1 MAHQILVIEDDQEMQ
16 FTLREA
22 LQRREYEVTIA
33 GDADEALEKLNSAV
47 FDLILLDVRL
57 PRRDGISLLPDIKKI
72 DPLSVIIIMTAFGSR
87 RLAMEAIQSGAY
99 DYFTKPFHM
108 DEMYTVIRRALE
120 KSQLRKEVIA
130 LEHRLQQQFDF
141 KNIIGNSSSMGEVF
155 QVIQKVKDTDVT
167 VLILGESGTGK
178 ELIAEAVHHNSPRK
192 NEPFVKLN
200 CVAIPE
206 NLLESELF
214 GHEKGSF
221 TGALNRKIGKFELA
235 NNGTI
240 FLDEIGD
247 MSLTTQSKILRVLQ
261 EREIERVGGT
271 ETVGINTRIIAATNR
286 DLLKAV
292 DEKKF
297 REDLYFRLNVVT
309 IFLPPLRER
318 KEDIPLLVE
327 HFVRL
332 GNSKFRKSIE
342 GFSEESLDPLM
353 AYSWP
358 GNVRELQ
365 NYVER
370 ALVLSDD
377 LIVGP
382 SCLPPHLSMR
392 EDAENP
398 QVDLGTRGLKEV
410 MNDLEKQIVKDS
422 LSKNN
427 GVQVRASRQLGVT
440 ERSLW
445 HLVKK
450 HDIDVDQFK

>member
-1 MAHQILVIEDDQEMQ
+1 MIHYQSHRRQQPLVAVNCA
-16 FTLREA
+16 A
-22 LQRREYEVTIA
+22 LTET
-33 GDADEALEKLNSAV
+33 
-47 FDLILLDVRL
+47 
-57 PRRDGISLLPDIKKI
+57 
-72 DPLSVIIIMTAFGSR
+72 
-87 RLAMEAIQSGAY
+87 
-99 DYFTKPFHM
+99 
-108 DEMYTVIRRALE
+108 
-120 KSQLRKEVIA
+120 
-130 LEHRLQQQFDF
+130 
-141 KNIIGNSSSMGEVF
+141 
-155 QVIQKVKDTDVT
+155 
-167 VLILGESGTGK
+167 
-178 ELIAEAVHHNSPRK
+178 
-192 NEPFVKLN
+192 
-200 CVAIPE
+200 
-206 NLLESELF
+206 LLESELF

-235 NNGTI
+235 NDGTI

-271 ETVGINTRIIAATNR
+271 ETTRINTRIIAATNR

-450 HDIDVDQFK
+450 HDIDARRFRPASNSFGS